1 MKPEGLTKM
10 LIHDDDGT
18 AIAYTRE
25 GIVYSVG
32 SGSRIAKLQAG
43 QIYSL
48 DGQFLGT
55 RLPSGKVRG
64 VEGEPAAF
72 LRLVRKD

>member
-1 MKPEGLTKM
+1 MKPDGLTKM
-10 LIHDDDGT
+10 LIHDDEGA
-18 AIAYTRE
+18 AIAYTRD
-25 GIVYSVG
+25 GIVYDLV
-32 SGSRIAKLQAG
+32 SGARIAKLQAG

-64 VEGEPAAF
+64 AEGKPAAF
-72 LRLVRKD
+72 LNLFRRE